1 MIECRPILVAD
12 YNGKYSGALILF
24 KGWLK
29 DLKIKRPWFGKFC
42 GVCAWLKGFLVFGYQ
57 HFESSKCLTS
67 AAALTYVSLFA
78 IVPLI
83 TVTYVA
89 FSFFPSYESVGLQVE
104 EFLFSHFLPNTS
116 VDLINYLKTF
126 ANQAKNLTWFG
137 VVFLIFSVQMM
148 LRNIE
153 DNLNS
158 IWGVKR
164 RPRGFIKLIV
174 YWLILLLGATL
185 AMSTYVFSLH
195 LFGGISE
202 SKAIKTL
209 LGVAPFLLTWLAFT
223 VLFVALPNS
232 RVTLWHG
239 IVGAGI
245 TTLFFHGL
253 KAVFAWGV
261 SFSSYSLVYG
271 AFAAI
276 PLFLLWINLTW
287 AIILGGAVLV
297 FSIENYQSDKKNNG
311 SGKEA

>member
-1 MIECRPILVAD
+1 
-12 YNGKYSGALILF
+12 LF
-24 KGWLK
+24 KGLLT
-29 DLKIKRPWFGKFC
+29 DLKAKCPWFGKVC
-42 GVCAWLKGFLVFGYQ
+42 GLGRWLKGFLVYGYE

-67 AAALTYVSLFA
+67 AAALTYVTLFA
-78 IVPLI
+78 LVPLI

-89 FSFFPSYESVGLQVE
+89 FSFFPSYQSLGLQVE
-104 EFLFSHFLPNTS
+104 EFLFSHFLPDTS
-116 VDLINYLKTF
+116 VDIINYLKTF

-137 VVFLIFSVQMM
+137 VIFLFFSVQMM
-148 LRNIE
+148 LKNIE
-153 DNLNS
+153 DNLNA

-164 RPRGFIKLIV
+164 RPRGLIKLIT
-174 YWLILLLGATL
+174 YWLILSIGPLVLGATL

-195 LFGGISE
+195 LFGGISD

-223 VLFVALPNS
+223 LLFVGLPNS

-245 TTLFFHGL
+245 TTVFFHGL
-253 KAVFAWGV
+253 KAVFTWGV
-261 SFSSYSLVYG
+261 SYSSYSLVYG

-287 AIILGGAVLV
+287 AVILGGAVLV
-297 FSIENYQSDKKNNG
+297 FSIENYRPAKDG
-311 SGKEA
+311 

>member
-1 MIECRPILVAD
+1 MIQ
-12 YNGKYSGALILF
+12 K
-24 KGWLK
+24 LK
-29 DLKIKRPWFGKFC
+29 DRFPPFSKFC
-42 GVCAWLKGFLVFGYQ
+42 TVCHWLKGFLFFGYM
-57 HFESSKCLTS
+57 HFESSKCLTG

-83 TVTYVA
+83 TVSYVV
-89 FSFFPSYESVGLQVE
+89 FSFFPSYHSVAVQVE
-104 EFLFSHFLPNTS
+104 EFLFQHFLPDTS
-116 VDLINYLKTF
+116 ADLVIYLKSF
-126 ANQAKNLTWFG
+126 AGQAKNLTWFG
-137 VVFLIFSVQMM
+137 VILLIFSVQMM

-153 DNLNS
+153 DNLNA

-164 RPRGFIKLIV
+164 RPRGVVKLVV
-174 YWLILLLGATL
+174 YWLILSIGPVLLGATL

-195 LFGGISE
+195 LLGGVSE

-223 VLFVALPNS
+223 VLYVALPNI

-239 IVGAGI
+239 IVGGGI
-245 TTLFFHGL
+245 TAMFFHGL
-253 KAVFAWGV
+253 KAIFAWAV
-261 SFSSYSLVYG
+261 SYSSYGLVYG

-297 FSIENYQSDKKNNG
+297 FSLENYQPIPKIKDQKKI
-311 SGKEA
+311 

>member
-1 MIECRPILVAD
+1 M
-12 YNGKYSGALILF
+12 F
-24 KGWLK
+24 KGLLT
-29 DLKIKRPWFGKFC
+29 DLKAKCPWFGKVC
-42 GVCAWLKGFLVFGYQ
+42 GLGRWLKGFLVYGYE

-67 AAALTYVSLFA
+67 AAALTYVTLFA
-78 IVPLI
+78 LVPLI

-89 FSFFPSYESVGLQVE
+89 FSFFPSYQSLGLQVE
-104 EFLFSHFLPNTS
+104 EFLFSHFLPDTS
-116 VDLINYLKTF
+116 VDIINYLKTF

-137 VVFLIFSVQMM
+137 VIFLFFSVQMM
-148 LRNIE
+148 LKNIE
-153 DNLNS
+153 DNLNA

-164 RPRGFIKLIV
+164 RPRGLIKLIT
-174 YWLILLLGATL
+174 YWLILSIGPLVLGATL

-195 LFGGISE
+195 LFGGISD

-223 VLFVALPNS
+223 LLFVGLPNS

-245 TTLFFHGL
+245 TTVFFHGL
-253 KAVFAWGV
+253 KAVFTWGV
-261 SFSSYSLVYG
+261 SYSSYSLVYG

-287 AIILGGAVLV
+287 AVILGGAVLV
-297 FSIENYQSDKKNNG
+297 FSIENYRPAKDG
-311 SGKEA
+311 

>member
-1 MIECRPILVAD
+1 
-12 YNGKYSGALILF
+12 LF
-24 KGWLK
+24 KGLLK
-29 DLKIKRPWFGKFC
+29 DLKAKYSWFGKAC
-42 GVCAWLKGFLVFGYQ
+42 GICHWLKGFLVFGYQ

-89 FSFFPSYESVGLQVE
+89 FSFFPSYQSVGLQVE
-104 EFLFSHFLPNTS
+104 EFLFSHFLPDTS

-137 VVFLIFSVQMM
+137 VIFLIFSVQMM

-174 YWLILLLGATL
+174 YWLILSIGPLLLGATL

-202 SKAIKTL
+202 SKAIKSL

-223 VLFVALPNS
+223 VLFVGLPNS

-239 IVGAGI
+239 VVGAGI

-253 KAVFAWGV
+253 KAAFTWVV
-261 SFSSYSLVYG
+261 SYSSYSLVYG

-297 FSIENYQSDKKNNG
+297 FSIENYQPE
-311 SGKEA
+311 KEAEKKLPG

>member
-1 MIECRPILVAD
+1 
-12 YNGKYSGALILF
+12 LI
-24 KGWLK
+24 KGFFL
-29 DLKIKRPWFGKFC
+29 IKRFLLMKAWLRNLKTKLPWFGKFC
-42 GVCAWLKGFLVFGYQ
+42 GICVWLKGFLAFGYR
-57 HFESSKCLTS
+57 HFESSKCLTN

-89 FSFFPSYESVGLQVE
+89 FSFFPSYQSLGLQVE
-104 EFLFSHFLPNTS
+104 EFLFSHFLPETS
-116 VDLINYLKTF
+116 LELTTYLKTF
-126 ANQAKNLTWFG
+126 ASQAKNLTWFG
-137 VVFLIFSVQMM
+137 VIFLIFSVQMM
-148 LRNIE
+148 LKNIE
-153 DNLNS
+153 DYLNS

-164 RPRGFIKLIV
+164 RPRGFIKLVI
-174 YWLILLLGATL
+174 YWLILSIGPLVLGATL

-202 SKAIKTL
+202 TKAIKTL

-223 VLFVALPNS
+223 LLYIALPNS

-239 IVGAGI
+239 ILGAGI

-253 KAVFAWGV
+253 KAVFTWLV
-261 SFSSYSLVYG
+261 SYSSYGLVYG

-297 FSIENYQSDKKNNG
+297 FSIENYKPG
-311 SGKEA
+311 SKPEDNPVKET

>member
-1 MIECRPILVAD
+1 MF
-12 YNGKYSGALILF
+12 S
-24 KGWLK
+24 GWLK
-29 DLKIKRPWFGKFC
+29 EFKIKRPWFGRVC
-42 GVCAWLKGFLVFGYQ
+42 GICSWLKGFLIFGYQ
-57 HFESSKCLTS
+57 HFDSSKCLTS

-89 FSFFPSYESVGLQVE
+89 FSFFPSYQAMGLQVE
-104 EFLFSHFLPNTS
+104 EFLFRHFLPDTS
-116 VDLINYLKTF
+116 ADLINYLKTF
-126 ANQAKNLTWFG
+126 AHQAKNLTWFG
-137 VVFLIFSVQMM
+137 VIFLVFSVQMM

-153 DNLNS
+153 DNLNA
-158 IWGVKR
+158 IWSVKR
-164 RPRGFIKLIV
+164 RPRGFLKLVI
-174 YWLILLLGATL
+174 YWLILSIGPLLLGVTL
-185 AMSTYVFSLH
+185 ALSTYVFSLQ

-202 SKAIKTL
+202 TKAIKTL
-209 LGVAPFLLTWLAFT
+209 LGTAPFMLTWLAFT

-239 IVGAGI
+239 VVGAGI

-253 KAVFAWGV
+253 KAVFTWGV
-261 SFSSYSLVYG
+261 SYSSYGLVYG

-297 FSIENYQSDKKNNG
+297 FSIENYQHNKIDQ
-311 SGKEA
+311 A